1 MAYKEIRAN
10 GKGSY
15 TNFGLAIKSR
25 TISLP
30 SKKIIKEE
38 VPFRNGA
45 YDFSNINGEL
55 YWEERE
61 LEYTFDIAEFTA
73 EEMEKIK
80 DNVVDWLFNIHD
92 TDIED
97 DYTPNY
103 YYHGSYDSNSW
114 SEDFGQG
121 ELKVVFVVYPYKYAK
136 TLTTTSISATTTAQ
150 TITINNDSS
159 HKIIPTVTTNGS
171 VEITIGA
178 NTYSLSSGTYTSSSF
193 ILSKGENI
201 WSIKTTTDTANV
213 NISFRKEVF

>member
-1 MAYKEIRAN
+1 MSYKEIRAN

-15 TNFGLAIKSR
+15 TDFGLAIKNR

-30 SKKIIKEE
+30 KKKTIKEDI
-38 VPFRNGA
+38 PFSNGS
-45 YDFSNINGEL
+45 YDFSNINGEI

-61 LEYTFDIAEFTA
+61 IEYTFDIAEFTA

-80 DNVVDWLFNIHD
+80 DDVVDWLLNIHD
-92 TDIED
+92 ADIED
-97 DYTPNY
+97 DYTKDY
-103 YYHGSYDSNSW
+103 YYHGSYDDNGW

-121 ELKVVFVVYPYKYAK
+121 ELKIIFVVYPYKFAK
-136 TLTTTSISATTTAQ
+136 SLTTKTISATTTEQ
-150 TITINNDSS
+150 TIVINNDGS
-159 HKIIPTVTTNGS
+159 HKIIPTISTDGA

-193 ILSKGENI
+193 VLSKGENT
-201 WSIKTTTDTANV
+201 WTIKTTTDTANV

>member
-1 MAYKEIRAN
+1 MSYKEIRAN

-15 TNFGLAIKSR
+15 TDFNLVIKDR

-30 SKKIIKEE
+30 KKKIIKED
-38 VPFRNGA
+38 VPFSNGA
-45 YDFSNINGEL
+45 YDFSNINGEI

-61 LEYTFDIAEFTA
+61 IEYTFDIAEFTA

-80 DNVVDWLFNIHD
+80 DKVVDWLFNIHD

-97 DYTPNY
+97 DYTQNY
-103 YYHGSYDSNSW
+103 YYHGSFDDSRW
-114 SEDFGQG
+114 EEDFGQG
-121 ELKVVFVVYPYKYAK
+121 ELKVVFVVYPYKFAK
-136 TLTTTSISATTTAQ
+136 TLTTETISATTTEQ
-150 TITINNDSS
+150 TIVIDNDSS
-159 HKIIPTVTTNGS
+159 HKIIPTITTDGA

-193 ILSKGENI
+193 LLSKGENTWI
-201 WSIKTTTDTANV
+201 IKTTSDTANV